1 MWEETV
7 VSRRAR
13 SRTADE
19 KDVGGDYSW
28 TVGWKK
34 WAQTNVVKEN
44 RLVDNKTRR
53 NTPIL
58 F

>member
-1 MWEETV
+1 MV
-7 VSRRAR
+7 GGRGAGPGA
-13 SRTADE
+13 ADE
-19 KDVGGDYSW
+19 EDDGGDHNW
-28 TVGWKK
+28 TVRLKK

-53 NTPIL
+53 NTPIV